1 MSKLS
6 AFVFTTLDGYF
17 EGPGKG
23 DISWHRHGQEENAYA
38 VEALKAG
45 STLLFGRVTYQM
57 MAGYWPTPA
66 GLKDDP
72 VMAEGMNKADKI
84 VFSRTLDKA
93 EWSHTRLVKGD
104 IAEEV
109 RRLRQTL
116 GKDMTLLGSGSILTQ
131 FAEKGLIDNYEIM
144 VDPVILGGGTPV
156 FNGLKTRLNL
166 KLTSTRAFRSG
177 TVLLSYAPLVK
188 A

>member
-17 EGPGKG
+17 EGPEKG
-23 DISWHRHGQEENAYA
+23 DISWHRHGPEENAYA

-66 GLKDDP
+66 GLRDDP

-93 EWSHTRLVKGD
+93 DWRNARLVKGD
-104 IAEEV
+104 IADEV
-109 RRLRQTL
+109 RRLKQTL
-116 GKDMTLLGSGSILTQ
+116 GKDITLLGSGSILTQ

-156 FNGLKTRLNL
+156 FNGLKTRLDL
-166 KLTSTRAFRSG
+166 RLTSTRAFRSG